1 MDLFWRGG
9 GSPPAEHIRHDD
21 LTARGE
27 KNLSDT
33 EIYARDI
40 RGLNESDAIIA
51 EASAPSLGVGYELGR
66 AEAAGKP
73 ILCLFDAS
81 GNARL

>member
-1 MDLFWRGG
+1 LDLFWRGG

-21 LTARGE
+21 LTTRGE

-33 EIYARDI
+33 KIYARDI

-51 EASAPSLGVGYELGR
+51 EASAML
-66 AEAAGKP
+66 
-73 ILCLFDAS
+73 S
-81 GNARL
+81 GNPLMTVVRYNDLHEAQAAIDVFIASR